1 MTVSSL
7 PDVIDQLVGIQPGDA
22 LDAIRAQRQQARLHA
37 QQSHI
42 ALFEPADLA
51 ASTFTA
57 AERHAL
63 AVFVA
68 GLHGQVELAAFHA
81 SALLLAGTPTELLDA
96 VTAEAA
102 AGAGRGPYG
111 SYPAGPLSA
120 ENAPG
125 PLHVAS
131 DAHRAVLGT
140 RLSAA
145 LVHAHRLVFHPRDA
159 EAAWLQALLDA
170 GWSTTEIVTLSQ
182 LVSFLSFQIRVIAG
196 LRALAPS
203 AALAGSASLATA

>member
-51 ASTFTA
+51 ASRFTA
-57 AERHAL
+57 TERHAL

-68 GLHGQVELAAFHA
+68 GLHGQVELVAFHA
-81 SALLLAGTPTELLDA
+81 SALLQTGAPTELLDA
-96 VTAEAA
+96 TTAEAA

-111 SYPAGPLSA
+111 RYPAGPLSA
-120 ENAPG
+120 EDAPG
-125 PLHVAS
+125 LDHAAS
-131 DAHRAVLGT
+131 EARRAVLGT
-140 RLSAA
+140 RLAAA
-145 LVHAHRLVFHPRDA
+145 LAHAHRLVFHPRDA

-170 GWSTTEIVTLSQ
+170 GWSTTEVVTLSQ

-196 LRALAPS
+196 LRALAAS
-203 AALAGSASLATA
+203 VSTAAPASLATA

>member
-51 ASTFTA
+51 GSTFTA

-68 GLHGQVELAAFHA
+68 GLHGQVELGAFHA
-81 SALLLAGTPTELLDA
+81 SALLLAGAPTALFDA
-96 VTAEAA
+96 VSAEAE

-111 SYPAGPLSA
+111 SYPVGPLSA

-125 PLHVAS
+125 PLYAAS
-131 DAHRAVLGT
+131 AARRAVLGT
-140 RLSAA
+140 RLAAA
-145 LVHAHRLVFHPRDA
+145 LAHAHRLVFHPRDA

-196 LRALAPS
+196 LRALA
-203 AALAGSASLATA
+203 AQASLAIA

>member
-37 QQSHI
+37 QQSHL

-81 SALLLAGTPTELLDA
+81 GALLLAGAATDLLDA

-102 AGAGRGPYG
+102 AGAGHGPYG

-125 PLHVAS
+125 PLYVAGEVR
-131 DAHRAVLGT
+131 RAVLGT
-140 RLSAA
+140 RLAA
-145 LVHAHRLVFHPRDA
+145 GLAHAHRLVFHPRDA

-196 LRALAPS
+196 LRALAAS
-203 AALAGSASLATA
+203 AGSASLATA